1 MADPPP
7 CPACGEPLFGWVVV
21 RSRDPERSGE
31 VVLDRCEACGL
42 GIVHGSRSVDL
53 ARSEGGVVVAA
64 NRRSWQAGIGAAH
77 WAALEPPARDVY
89 PTPQALGLLCDRAGL
104 EPVRLRQPPLGV
116 NQVWMW
122 QTLLNAFTFHDN
134 FALDV
139 VRGRLRPGSSRGLT
153 AFAID
158 ALVSV
163 VAALP
168 VAIVALPLELLAVV
182 AGRGGLIEAEV
193 RRLRA

>member
-7 CPACGEPLFGWVVV
+7 CPACGEPLFGWAVVG
-21 RSRDPERSGE
+21 SRDPQRPGE

-42 GIVHGSRSVDL
+42 GIAHGERSVDL
-53 ARSEGGVVVAA
+53 AASEGGVVVVA

-77 WAALEPPARDVY
+77 WAALDPPARGTY
-89 PTPQALGLLCDRAGL
+89 PTPEALGLLCDRAGL

-139 VRGRLRPGSSRGLT
+139 LRGRLRPGNSRGVT

-163 VAALP
+163 VATLP
-168 VAIVALPLELLAVV
+168 VAIVSLPLELLAVV

-193 RRLRA
+193 RRLRV

>member
-21 RSRDPERSGE
+21 GSRRPERPGE

-42 GIVHGSRSVDL
+42 GIAHDRRSVDL
-53 ARSEGGVVVAA
+53 APPPDGTIAA
-64 NRRSWQAGIGAAH
+64 PNRRSWQAGLGAGH
-77 WAALEPPARDVY
+77 WAAIEPHARGVY
-89 PTPQALGLLCDRAGL
+89 PTPAALALLCDRAGL
-104 EPVRLRQPPLGV
+104 EPLRVRQPPLGI

-139 VRGRLRPGSSRGLT
+139 VRGRLRPGNSRGLA

-168 VAIVALPLELLAVV
+168 VAIVSLPLELLAVV
-182 AGRGGLIEAEV
+182 AGRGGLIEAKV

>member
-21 RSRDPERSGE
+21 GSRDPERSGE

-42 GIVHGSRSVDL
+42 GIVHGEHSVDL
-53 ARSEGGVVVAA
+53 APSEGGVVAAA
-64 NRRSWQAGIGAAH
+64 NRRSWQAGIGAAR
-77 WAALEPPARDVY
+77 WAALEPPARGVY

-104 EPVRLRQPPLGV
+104 EPVRLRQRPLGV

-139 VRGRLRPGSSRGLT
+139 VRGRLRPGNSRGLT

-182 AGRGGLIEAEV
+182 AGRGGLIDAEV
-193 RRLRA
+193 RRLRV